1 MNRTQN
7 TNRTTGGLSTEDIA
21 HPTAGTERAPAT
33 GEQAPASAATKVE
46 SAPTM
51 PESTD
56 VKSEP
61 ATRDSEPAA
70 PESEPAAPESEL
82 VTRDSEPAAPEPEPA
97 TPRPGAP
104 DTGEAA
110 GDEGAPER
118 LLLPDD
124 ERRFREHWQAVQGT
138 FVDAPRD
145 AVHAAD
151 ALVADVMRT
160 LADTFAQH
168 KHELESQWSQGR
180 QVDTETLRQ
189 TLRRYRSFFNRLLT
203 T

>member
-7 TNRTTGGLSTEDIA
+7 TNRTTGGLSTEDLA
-21 HPTAGTERAPAT
+21 HPTAGTERATAPD
-33 GEQAPASAATKVE
+33 EPAPASAATKVE

-61 ATRDSEPAA
+61 AAW
-70 PESEPAAPESEL
+70 ESETVSRE
-82 VTRDSEPAAPEPEPA
+82 SEPAAPEPESA
-97 TPRPGAP
+97 APRPGTP

-110 GDEGAPER
+110 GDEGATER